1 MASQEQLENQEE
13 LNKAFEDYKN
23 NLYEAGDFLALLTSR
38 TSELA
43 NYTRLLTKSTQDFG
57 SLQKSISGD
66 ISKSFNIT
74 KNLSS
79 EYSSIKDITD
89 DTNKVIKN
97 QNSLRNSSLALEKQ
111 LSKEGIKNLKEIN
124 SLEEKRGKLETEIN
138 LSKGKTSANSLDNI
152 NKAVEASNKL
162 IATQKDL
169 SQVFSSMS
177 QEEQNVFNEKK
188 VIIDDLQ
195 SKQKQAQNELLD
207 SLKSGNA
214 DEIKAKEQAFKT
226 ASSLLSNYTAVSLS
240 ENDEILLALKNQ
252 EQEYKKIEQSANA
265 ILNPSEKELATKL
278 KTLSALNEEIEG
290 KKSLLSPNEQLYD
303 LASKSQEVNEKSLGY
318 LEKQESQT
326 KNLISAQSLFN
337 NTLGT
342 AGDVLNELGAGNLV
356 SILGI
361 DKGKE
366 AAAQMADKL
375 TDGGKKSLGLFGKMR
390 VAVAGFGA
398 ALSSAL
404 GPMALIGNFVQMFK
418 EGEESIKRSSQ
429 ASVDF
434 SKQMGVSV
442 SVGKQMYKTSSQIA
456 GEIGALAENV
466 QKNTAALQ
474 QQLGTTA
481 NLGKSTL
488 KTYNQLVEK
497 GGYSVETA
505 AEFTRMSQLSGKSL
519 ESNTAEMIGQIEAF
533 KSQNNVALDTKG
545 TMELIA
551 KTSTSTR
558 LTFKNS
564 ASELAKAA
572 AQAKKMGLE
581 MGKLESIGESLL
593 NFEDSISK
601 EMEAELLIGRDINLE
616 KARQFALE
624 GKIGD
629 VAAEIS
635 KQIGSAAE
643 FSKMNVIQQK
653 ALAESVGMTKD
664 ELAGALETQE
674 LLAGTGFSDMNQ
686 ATARFNELL
695 KEGKSIEEAKL
706 AIGNE
711 TLANQLAAT
720 SYAEQ
725 QELRQRNIQDSFA
738 KVAQALMPI
747 VEVFRELAQ
756 KLAPV
761 IANLAVKLLDGFKPI
776 LDLVIK
782 LANRFGDF
790 ISNIVDKLVPI
801 IGNLVKV
808 FSPILDVIADMVF
821 AVSDGLLNSIEAI
834 ITIVGDLIAKLAGPL
849 SKVIEVIAKLFS
861 GPIMDA
867 ITNIMTSV
875 LSLIDKLAGPLSKI
889 IEVIAGLFSGPIMT
903 AITAIITSVVD
914 LISKLSGPLVQ
925 IIDVIAKV
933 FSGPII
939 NAITSIITSVV
950 DLISQL
956 SGPLSK
962 VIEVIAKLFSG
973 PIMDAITSIITSVV
987 DLISK
992 LSGPLSQVINVIAGI
1007 FSGPIMNAITSIITS
1022 VVDLISKLSGPLTQI
1037 IDVIAKIFSGP
1048 IMDAITSIVL
1058 TIGDLINKLSGPL
1071 TQIIDLVAKMFS
1083 GPIMDA
1089 IIRIVDVVAD
1099 LISKLSGPLSQV
1111 ITVVAELANKIFQ
1124 ALIPI
1129 IPVVLELVT
1138 MFMDMAMSI
1147 LPPILDLV
1155 IDLVEN
1161 VLPLMIPIIQL
1172 FADIVES
1179 LMPLIDPFIVLLT
1192 DVLVPIL
1199 NVITSLFK
1207 GDISGAIS
1215 GLSTVFD
1222 GLVLYA
1228 QTIFTSFITFF
1239 KNIFTS
1245 AGTYIYDMISNVFSG
1260 LGNIMG
1266 GIFKTPI
1273 NLVIKGINLVI
1284 DGINSISV
1292 DLPDI
1297 VGGGTIGFDL
1307 SPLPLVEDGA
1317 SVSKKGP
1324 FTIIDNNGN
1333 MAITHPEDKLVVSP
1347 NISYVNDAI
1356 TSKQSQQVFPVSEKF
1371 GALDVKVSRKGV
1383 NVQKIKDGATSGG
1396 SGGGGGKTSPL
1407 QELSTSL
1414 KSFIPAIDSTFN
1426 KAVGN
1431 FMGMFDKFITSLQI
1445 FPQTI
1450 IGLTKLFTDLVP
1462 VFSQMSQSSSTFI
1475 KGIEFFISALTK
1487 LFNTL
1492 ITSFKTFTETQI
1504 AIESSKDTNNPI
1516 FKDLTKVLSNI
1527 VEIKDGIAI
1536 PSIQSV
1542 QDGSSPSKGP
1552 YTIIDRLGNVSQT
1565 HPKDGLVVSPNISY
1579 VNDGI
1584 SGKKGMVFPVSEK
1597 FGALDVK
1604 VSPKGVMVQKIKDAV
1619 NTTNSSSLSTIS
1631 SFSKNHEVN
1640 SELILNTSTIKP
1652 QLVQDGS
1659 SSSKG
1664 PYTIIDRL
1672 GNMAVTHPKDGLV
1685 VSPNISYVNDGVTNK
1700 RDSVFPVSEDFG
1712 ALDVKVSPKGVMV
1725 QKVKDALTLKD
1736 SSTLKESSLLEKV
1749 KDAST
1754 IKDVSSFKES
1764 SLLEKIQK
1772 VKDASSFKEAS
1783 LLEKVQR
1790 VQDAFNTTKTD
1801 NKFVEKTKEAKEQ
1814 IWNTYNQT
1822 PRSVIPGSP
1831 GVYAWDSNV
1840 EAMFTLK
1847 PEMKSSQQL
1856 MMAVPTEFIH
1866 KLRTTKPELIGLRSD
1881 MGFADPT
1888 KVSAPIIQNLVNEAF
1903 SWTSGGYQYKKGN
1916 ESTLD
1921 SILDPFQPELIRDL
1935 IKGYAPVSPNSTTTF
1950 HTLDKKD
1957 GYKPGIVSVGQSVSE
1972 GLSLEDTP
1980 QIQKVED
1987 GFFSEAKKQ
1996 MELLSDPIGY
2006 MTDNLLSTLI
2016 EETIPLL
2023 KYLFKPN
2030 TLGSKTFK
2038 LLAKKIP
2045 YIGPIMELSG
2055 GALNMGTVA
2064 KSGQSLPKI
2073 KSDIGKIALETVGSL
2088 GGAVLGGMAGSFL
2101 GPVGTF
2107 IGSMV
2112 GSELGKF
2119 VLGYFSNTLGGPKLG
2134 DIVINN
2140 IPQLA
2145 EGGIVS
2151 KPTVALI
2158 GEAGPEAV
2166 VPLDQIAQESPG
2178 VSTTVVEPDNS
2189 DLKKELQ
2196 EMKQLMA
2203 DLIAQ
2208 IPTIANRPIVVELNG
2223 NKVGQA
2229 LGQNAYR
2236 I

>member
-169 SQVFSSMS
+169 SQAFSSMS

-207 SLKSGNA
+207 SLKNGNA

-278 KTLSALNEEIEG
+278 KTLSTLNEEIEG

-303 LASKSQEVNEKSLGY
+303 LALKSQEVNEKSLGY

-404 GPMALIGNFVQMFK
+404 GPMALIGNFVKMFK

-581 MGKLESIGESLL
+581 MSKLESIGESLL

-808 FSPILDVIADMVF
+808 FSPILDVITDMVF

-903 AITAIITSVVD
+903 AITNIITSVVDLISELSGPLMQIVDVIIKLFSGPIIDAIAAIITSVVD

-956 SGPLSK
+956 SGPLSQ
-962 VIEVIAKLFSG
+962 VINVIAGIFSG
-973 PIMDAITSIITSVV
+973 PIMNAITSIITSVV

-992 LSGPLSQVINVIAGI
+992 LSGPLTQIIDIIAKL
-1007 FSGPIMNAITSIITS
+1007 FSGPIMTAITAIITS

-1058 TIGDLINKLSGPL
+1058 TIGDLISKLSGPL

-1356 TSKQSQQVFPVSEKF
+1356 TSKQPQQVFPVSEKF

-1579 VNDGI
+1579 VNDGV
-1584 SGKKGMVFPVSEK
+1584 SGEKGMVFPVSEK

-1749 KDAST
+1749 
-1754 IKDVSSFKES
+1754 
-1764 SLLEKIQK
+1764 QK
-1772 VKDASSFKEAS
+1772 VK
-1783 LLEKVQR
+1783 
-1790 VQDAFNTTKTD
+1790 DAFNTTKTD

-1856 MMAVPTEFIH
+1856 MMAVPAEFIH

-1950 HTLDKKD
+1950 HTLDKKE

-2145 EGGIVS
+2145 EGGVVS

>member
-278 KTLSALNEEIEG
+278 KTLSTLNEEIEG

-303 LASKSQEVNEKSLGY
+303 LALKSQEVNEKSLGY
-318 LEKQESQT
+318 LEKQESQI
-326 KNLISAQSLFN
+326 KNLTSAQSLFN

-903 AITAIITSVVD
+903 AITA
-914 LISKLSGPLVQ
+914 
-925 IIDVIAKV
+925 
-933 FSGPII
+933 
-939 NAITSIITSVV
+939 
-950 DLISQL
+950 
-956 SGPLSK
+956 
-962 VIEVIAKLFSG
+962 
-973 PIMDAITSIITSVV
+973 
-987 DLISK
+987 
-992 LSGPLSQVINVIAGI
+992 
-1007 FSGPIMNAITSIITS
+1007 IITS

-1903 SWTSGGYQYKKGN
+1903 SWTPGGYQYKKGN

-1935 IKGYAPVSPNSTTTF
+1935 IKGYAPVSPNLTTTF
-1950 HTLDKKD
+1950 HTLDKKE